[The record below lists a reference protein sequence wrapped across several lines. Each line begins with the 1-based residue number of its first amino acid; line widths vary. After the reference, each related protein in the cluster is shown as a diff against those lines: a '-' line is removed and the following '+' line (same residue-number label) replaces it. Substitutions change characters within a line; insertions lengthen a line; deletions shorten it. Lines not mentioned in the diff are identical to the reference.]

1 MKITN
6 LKIEKFRNLENVD
19 FKIGKKLTI
28 IAGRNGTGKS
38 ALLGLIGHIF
48 DYKGKSK
55 TLSGQK
61 FATEFNKIFR
71 FSLSH
76 EKDSEY
82 NYQVLIKDGD
92 KEIVRDAYFNGY
104 NETEERFRIYVGK
117 KEKAQGK
124 INLPVVYLG
133 LERLFPIAQEKD
145 RDINIKNSP
154 DLNDA
159 DKDWYGKWYN
169 EIFASEEA
177 VDIEDC
183 KTSHKRFYS
192 PSCKLHDSFSN
203 SAGEDNLGQILTSI
217 LSFNKI
223 KEELGENY
231 EGGILLIDELDA
243 TMFPGAQIKLL
254 NTFLTFAKQYD
265 LQIIFTTHSR
275 DIIKLIMEDK
285 FYRSNDVEFVF
296 LEKKGT
302 KINAYQTKDDIEK
315 VLSSLCYEIFLGE
328 DPKKI
333 ELYTEDEEARIF
345 LKGIIQRNL
354 RKFVDIK
361 YVNLGAENYIHLIN
375 NKVPSFLLNI
385 VVIDG
390 DQKKSKNKNVLL
402 LPGGKR
408 PENVFYDLLNS
419 LPAQD
424 NFWGSYGGYTK
435 EYFLAHPPNNLDNR
449 TDMKNWFNSNKN
461 YWGRGCNKVINIWKS
476 RNQQQVDDFNKE
488 IKDAVDYL
496 DRCYRQC

>member
-76 EKDSEY
+76 EKNSEY
-82 NYQVLIKDGD
+82 YFQVLIKDGD
-92 KEIVRDAYFNGY
+92 KEIIRDAYFNGY
-104 NETEERFRIYVGK
+104 NETEKRFRIYVGK

-124 INLPVVYLG
+124 IDLPVVYLG

-145 RDINIKNSP
+145 RDIDIKNSP
-154 DLNDA
+154 DLNNA
-159 DKDWYGKWYN
+159 DKDWYRKYYN
-169 EIFASEEA
+169 MIFASEEP
-177 VDIEDC
+177 VNIEDC

-192 PSCKLHDSFSN
+192 PSCELHDSFSN

-223 KEELGENY
+223 KEELKEDY
-231 EGGILLIDELDA
+231 KGGILLVDELDA

-254 NTFLTFAKQYD
+254 DSFLKFAKQYE

-275 DIIKLIMEDK
+275 DIIELIMDDK
-285 FYRSNDVEFVF
+285 FSKSDDVEFVF
-296 LEKKGT
+296 LEKRGT

-315 VLSSLCYEIFLGE
+315 VLSSLRYEIFLGI

-345 LKGIIQRNL
+345 LKGIMKLNL

-361 YVNLGAENYIHLIN
+361 DVNLGAGNYIDLIR

-385 VVIDG
+385 VILDG

-408 PENVFYDLLNS
+408 PENLFYDLLKS
-419 LPAQD
+419 LSPEND
-424 NFWGSYGGYTK
+424 FWESYKGYSK
-435 EYFLAHPPNNLDNR
+435 EYFLAHPPDNLDDR
-449 TDMKNWFNSNKN
+449 TDMKKWFNLHKKH
-461 YWGRGCNKVINIWKS
+461 WGRGCNKVINIWK
-476 RNQQQVDDFNKE
+476 RNNQKQIDEFNKKIE
-488 IKDAVDYL
+488 NLINSTSKED
-496 DRCYRQC
+496 